1 MSELQPLARLT
12 FATVP
17 VPSTDIGE
25 QGELVWLPLNELFI
39 DPSYQRAILD
49 SGKANVRRM
58 IEGFSWLLFGT
69 VVVSKRSKGVYA
81 IVDGQHRATAA
92 ALHGGIKK
100 VPCLILKGGPAAEA
114 RAFSAIN
121 SNVTRVHKLQSFR
134 ASIAAG
140 DESARAFVALLAKVG
155 VKIAPYPKA
164 ELEPGETMALAS
176 ARQWSLRDEKAFCAA
191 MTALRIADENAGLSN
206 EAIQGT
212 TAAFIE
218 HKDWIRDPAAIGR
231 KIAKP
236 GCLAKLSE
244 KAQSRKLMRGGTI
257 WINFQAV
264 FAEAVAMAD
273 RAGGIPLSR
282 LMAGR

>member
-25 QGELVWLPLNELFI
+25 QGELVWLPLSQLFI
-39 DPSYQRAILD
+39 DPTYQRAILD
-49 SGKANVRRM
+49 SGKANIRRM

-69 VVVSKRSKGVYA
+69 VVVSRRSRGVYA
-81 IVDGQHRATAA
+81 IIDGQHRATAA
-92 ALHGGIKK
+92 ALHGGISK
-100 VPCLILKGGPAAEA
+100 VPCLIVKGGLAAEA

-121 SNVTRVHKLQSFR
+121 SNVTRVNKLQSFR

-140 DESARAFVALLAKVG
+140 DEAAKDLVRLLASVD
-155 VKIAPYPKA
+155 VTIAPYPKA
-164 ELEPGETMALAS
+164 ELDPGETMALAS
-176 ARQWSLRDEKAFCAA
+176 VRKWSARNSKAFSAA
-191 MTALRIADENAGLSN
+191 MLALRIADPDSGLSN

-218 HKDWIRDPAAIGR
+218 HKDWIRDPGAIGR
-231 KIAKP
+231 KIEKR
-236 GCLAKLSE
+236 GCLAKLTE
-244 KAQSRKLMRGGTI
+244 KAQARKLARGGTI
-257 WINFQAV
+257 WANFQAV
-264 FAEAVAMAD
+264 FAEAVSSAD
-273 RAGGIPLSR
+273 RTGGIPLSR